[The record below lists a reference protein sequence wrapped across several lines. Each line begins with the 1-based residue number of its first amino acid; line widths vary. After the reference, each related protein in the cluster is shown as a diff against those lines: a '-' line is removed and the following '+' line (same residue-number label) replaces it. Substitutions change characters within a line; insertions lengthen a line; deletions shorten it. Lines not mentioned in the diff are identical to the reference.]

1 MPFLVFPHPEPPR
14 PAVRLRPFFLP
25 WQGCPSRCAFCDQ
38 AVQTGQPSDVP
49 DAPPG
54 VFPTDA
60 PASPPTVPLPDAAT
74 CPSVDALPAAVERLP
89 ADARP
94 RVPASFPGDG
104 RPGDP
109 DAEVARLRDM
119 LERARRAGE
128 PPGELGFF
136 GGTFA
141 RLPAARR
148 DGLLAVAAEYKRL
161 GLVSRVRCSTR
172 PDGVTAE
179 SLSELRRRGLD
190 LIEFG
195 VQTFDDAALAASGR
209 GYSSGQA
216 ERACRLAVAAGLAL
230 GVQLLPGLPGASRKN
245 ALADDITRAISLKPE
260 VVRIYPCL
268 VLAGAPL
275 AEEWRAGRYRPW
287 SLERTVAE
295 LALAL
300 RACWRAGARVIRLG
314 LPPEPALLRSVL
326 AGPWAPDLGFRVR
339 SLALFLEIRGR
350 LALLD
355 RSPRRLR
362 LPRRYA
368 SEFLGHGRAR
378 LPEWEKLGLPW
389 EKVQVWDQSRFVLE
403 W

>member
-1 MPFLVFPHPEPPR
+1 MPFLAFPHPEPPR

-25 WQGCPSRCAFCDQ
+25 WQGCPARCAFCDQ
-38 AVQTGQPSDVP
+38 AAQTGQPTGVP
-49 DAPPG
+49 
-54 VFPTDA
+54 
-60 PASPPTVPLPDAAT
+60 PLPSA
-74 CPSVDALPAAVERLP
+74 VLPAA
-89 ADARP
+89 
-94 RVPASFPGDG
+94 
-104 RPGDP
+104 P
-109 DAEVARLRDM
+109 DAEAARLRHM
-119 LERARRAGE
+119 LETARRAGE
-128 PPGELGFF
+128 PPCELGFF

-141 RLPAARR
+141 RLPATRR

-161 GLVSRVRCSTR
+161 GVVSRVRCSTR

-195 VQTFDDAALAASGR
+195 VQTFDDAALAACGR

-245 ALADDITRAISLKPE
+245 ALADDITRTVSLKPE

-287 SLERTVAE
+287 SLGRTVAE

-300 RACWRAGARVIRLG
+300 LTCWRAGARVIRLG
-314 LPPEPALLRSVL
+314 LPPEPTLLDSVL
-326 AGPWAPDLGFRVR
+326 AGPWTPDLGFRVR

-355 RSPRRLR
+355 RPPRRLR
-362 LPRRYA
+362 LPRRHA
-368 SEFLGHGRAR
+368 SEFLGHKRAR
-378 LPEWEKLGLPW
+378 LPEWERLGLPW
-389 EKVQVWDQSRFVLE
+389 TKVTVWDQTRFVLE